1 MAQGRG
7 SASPAT
13 LTVAALICLVALT
26 HQVHAATYTV
36 GDTGGWTFN
45 VDSWPKGKRFKAGDT
60 LVFNYDATSHNV
72 VAVNKA
78 GYSSCSA
85 PARAKVY
92 KSGKDQIKL
101 VKGQNYFICSVS
113 GHCQSGMKI
122 AINAAA

>member
-60 LVFNYDATSHNV
+60 LGEF
-72 VAVNKA
+72 
-78 GYSSCSA
+78 
-85 PARAKVY
+85 
-92 KSGKDQIKL
+92 
-101 VKGQNYFICSVS
+101 
-113 GHCQSGMKI
+113 
-122 AINAAA
+122 